1 MLYNKIEKKKLVMQK
16 DLEEKIAIKKIR
28 IKFEKKREDNFLLK
42 G

>member
-16 DLEEKIAIKKIR
+16 DLEEKITIKKIK
-28 IKFEKKREDNFLLK
+28 IKFEEKKR